1 MLPVILENVPQ
12 FEFLGCFLINR
23 LRLCIFDKKQYRND
37 AAPFSAL
44 HIWGVQIICLLA
56 GDVNFDHCGYGAV
69 SLVSLMINTFL
80 RTRRLFPSL
89 HYKIWRTL
97 DWVIQENR
105 GTSFWLKR
113 VIITWLKSL
122 VTIHDL
128 FLPQTEW
135 NGEWCSLSG

>member
-105 GTSFWLKR
+105 GTSF
-113 VIITWLKSL
+113 
-122 VTIHDL
+122 
-128 FLPQTEW
+128 
-135 NGEWCSLSG
+135 